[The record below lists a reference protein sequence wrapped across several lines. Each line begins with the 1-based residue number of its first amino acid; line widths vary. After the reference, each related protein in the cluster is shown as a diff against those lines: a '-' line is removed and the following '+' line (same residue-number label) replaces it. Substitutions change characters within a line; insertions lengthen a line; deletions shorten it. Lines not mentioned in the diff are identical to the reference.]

1 MHTHILWLGI
11 VLALG
16 FPFGARAQG
25 TQRDTARK
33 TTQVDTIGKNTQ
45 PDTSVKATQPD
56 TTVKITFGGFVD
68 GYYAWDFDRPPTIDR
83 SFAGGAPFMTQPAR
97 HNEFNVNLAFIDVK
111 LEGPTVHGRLALQA
125 GTSVQANY
133 AGEATIGQISGP
145 SLARVMQE
153 AYGGAKLAEGL
164 WVDGGI
170 FFSHLG
176 MESWIS
182 RDNPTYTRSLVAEYS
197 PYYQSGVRLVW
208 TASSRWTAQLDVV
221 NGWQNISENNSGKG
235 AGVRLDYT
243 LATGA
248 TISYYN
254 FFSDEAGNRL
264 RTFNGVGGK
273 YAAGSLVLLG
283 EADVGTQSK
292 SAADSGTATWWG
304 FQATARV
311 QVTSIVGISGRVER
325 YSDPDQVLVV
335 TGSFEGLPNPAL
347 QANGGSIGLDV
358 APQARAL
365 WRTELRGFWNNA
377 RVFWDGTEPT
387 RRKQDGFIVTSL
399 AVTF

>member
-1 MHTHILWLGI
+1 MNATSLCIGI
-11 VLALG
+11 ALVLAL
-16 FPFGARAQG
+16 PLGAGAQANPPDG
-25 TQRDTARK
+25 SAKVER
-33 TTQVDTIGKNTQ
+33 
-45 PDTSVKATQPD
+45 DTSVKAAQPD
-56 TTVKITFGGFVD
+56 TTVKVTFGGFVD

-111 LEGPTVHGRLALQA
+111 AEGPTVHGRLAVQA

-145 SLARVMQE
+145 SLARLMQE
-153 AYGGAKLAEGL
+153 AYGGVKLADGL

-170 FFSHLG
+170 FFSHMG

-197 PYYQSGVRLVW
+197 PYYQSGVRAIW
-208 TASSRWTAQLDVV
+208 TASSRLTAQLDVV

-235 AGVRLDYT
+235 GGIRLDYT
-243 LATGA
+243 PTTGA
-248 TISYYN
+248 TLSYYN

-264 RTFNGVGGK
+264 RTFNGIGGK
-273 YAAGSLVLLG
+273 YSAGSLLLLG

-311 QVTSIVGISGRVER
+311 QVAPIVGISARVER
-325 YSDPDQVLVV
+325 YADADQVIVV
-335 TGSFEGLPNPAL
+335 TGSVDGLPNPAFS
-347 QANGGSIGLDV
+347 APGASIGVDV
-358 APQARAL
+358 SPQSRAL
-365 WRTELRGFWNNA
+365 WRTELRGFRNESA
-377 RVFWDGTEPT
+377 VFPDGTEPV
-387 RRKQDGFIVTSL
+387 RRKQDVFIVSSL